1 LKLEVIVIP
10 VSNVDRAKEFYTRLG
25 WRLDA
30 DFAGNNGL
38 RIVQFTLPGSGS
50 SVQFGVSLT
59 PATPGSTQGLLLA
72 VSDIKVARQQ
82 LIARGLEAS
91 EVFHCATGTGCR
103 FPGIDAR
110 ISGANMAEIREYG
123 LKRVNYLSTHS
134 EDLV

>member
-10 VSNVDRAKEFYTRLG
+10 VSNVDRAKESYTRLG

-38 RIVQFTLPGSGS
+38 RLVQFTLPGSGS

-110 ISGANMAEIREYG
+110 ISGAEIREYG

-134 EDLV
+134 EDLA